1 VAAEEYPRAEDAFL
15 PTGCQEG
22 KREREGGGLDCGCG
36 ERVESATGRNQYV
49 LTVRNTF
56 EPLYLQVTRSW

>member
-1 VAAEEYPRAEDAFL
+1 M
-15 PTGCQEG
+15 
-22 KREREGGGLDCGCG
+22 DCGCG

-56 EPLYLQVTRSW
+56 EPLSRQDCTTARDKSEEEEWEDFKKF